1 MTPLDEA
8 RAYGIARATVDAWN
22 SHDLERIL
30 EHYADDCVLVSP
42 VALDRLGDAT
52 VRGKAALRAYFGKAL
67 AAHPE
72 LRFDLKDVMWGVSS
86 VVLYYANQRGSM
98 TGEFME
104 IDEAGKISRVV
115 ANYSADVR
123 TRTSLG
129 EHE

>member
-1 MTPLDEA
+1 MKPLDRT
-8 RAYGIARATVDAWN
+8 RAYEIAHATVDAWN

-42 VALDRLGDAT
+42 VALERLGDAT

-72 LRFDLKDVMWGVSS
+72 LRFDLKDVMWGISS

-104 IDEAGKISRVV
+104 IDAAGKISRVV
-115 ANYSADVR
+115 ATYNAEVGAPK
-123 TRTSLG
+123 SLG